1 MPINPKKAMIFEF
14 IGLKPR
20 GGCKEK
26 RNIKI
31 CRPNTRYNE
40 TKCLGKIK
48 RATEPFFT
56 KLP

>member
-48 RATEPFFT
+48 RATEPF
-56 KLP
+56 LY